1 MYLEK
6 DSSAGPKP
14 MKPSGFHILL
24 VLAGKSSHG
33 LGIAKAVDEATEG
46 AVILGPGTLYR
57 SLKELMGE
65 RLIREVGELT
75 MKTGKRVSINELVTK
90 ILERH
95 YKQKARGR
103 RK

>member
-1 MYLEK
+1 MERKVTMLRF
-6 DSSAGPKP
+6 P
-14 MKPSGFHILL
+14 
-24 VLAGKSSHG
+24 
-33 LGIAKAVDEATEG
+33 AK
-46 AVILGPGTLYR
+46 LY
-57 SLKELMGE
+57 E